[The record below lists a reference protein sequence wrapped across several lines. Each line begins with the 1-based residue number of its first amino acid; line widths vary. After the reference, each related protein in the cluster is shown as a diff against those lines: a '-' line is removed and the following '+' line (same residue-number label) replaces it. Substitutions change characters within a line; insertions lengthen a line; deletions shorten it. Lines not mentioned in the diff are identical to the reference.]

1 MTFFSWIFVGLIAG
15 ALAKLVFPGPNGNS
29 WFRTM
34 ILGILGGLIGGYL
47 GSALLASSGMTGF
60 DFNSILHAT
69 GGSLVVLVAHHFLGK
84 KKGGWP
90 DHRRNS

>member
-1 MTFFSWIFVGLIAG
+1 MGIFSWIFVGLLAG
-15 ALAKLVFPGPNGNS
+15 ALAKLIFPGPNGRS

-34 ILGILGGLIGGYL
+34 VLGIIGGLVGGFL
-47 GSALLASSGMTGF
+47 GSRLLGSGGLTGF

-84 KKGGWP
+84 KKR
-90 DHRRNS
+90 DSLKS